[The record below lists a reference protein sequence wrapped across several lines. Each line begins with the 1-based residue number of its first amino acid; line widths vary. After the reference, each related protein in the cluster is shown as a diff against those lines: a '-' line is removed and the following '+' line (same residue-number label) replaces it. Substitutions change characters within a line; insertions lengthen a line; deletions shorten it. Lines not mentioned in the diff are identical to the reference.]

1 MLDFSGVFAQL
12 GEHFA
17 ADAFGEVGR
26 SGGLDGL
33 GRDDL
38 ADAQIHGRAPP
49 GDVVRDA
56 LRALD
61 RRHDDG
67 DACLL
72 RDLERAGV
80 PGQQLAAFA
89 ARALGIDGK

>member
-1 MLDFSGVFAQL
+1 MLDISGLFAQL

-17 ADAFGEVGR
+17 ADALGEVGR
-26 SGGLDGL
+26 FRGLDGL

-38 ADAQIHGRAPP
+38 ADAHIHVRAPP

-61 RRHDDG
+61 RCDDDG
-67 DACLL
+67 HIGLL

-80 PGQQLAAFA
+80 PGQQLTAFA
-89 ARALGIDGK
+89 VPSG

>member
-1 MLDFSGVFAQL
+1 MLDISGLFAQL
-12 GEHFA
+12 GEHFT
-17 ADAFGEVGR
+17 ADALGEVGR
-26 SGGLDGL
+26 FRGLDGL

-38 ADAQIHGRAPP
+38 ADAEIHVRAPP

-61 RRHDDG
+61 GRNDDG
-67 DACLL
+67 DIGLL

-89 ARALGIDGK
+89 ARG